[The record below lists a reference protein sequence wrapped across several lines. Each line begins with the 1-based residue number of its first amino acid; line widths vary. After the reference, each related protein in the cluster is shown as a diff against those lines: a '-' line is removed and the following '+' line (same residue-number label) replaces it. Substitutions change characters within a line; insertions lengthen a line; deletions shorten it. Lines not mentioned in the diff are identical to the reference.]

1 MSPSQA
7 LRLEKVTSHLNRWVV
22 HTLTLL
28 GAKKAIESG
37 ITHVICEGDAPFVI

>member
-1 MSPSQA
+1 MSWDFGKWGGDIPP
-7 LRLEKVTSHLNRWVV
+7 NRWVV